1 MRKENIRVGDIIH
14 FRDGVK
20 KIIFNKTELQDLL
33 NHIDENLKHCYK
45 QNDYRNERYDIVKI
59 TRPTAYT
66 KIYDRKEDIL
76 DAKEKEYLSNVIK
89 PFRNRIEYIK
99 KNALLGEKKET
110 IIINYIDICYP
121 NEIYFP
127 SFEKGTMYKNMES
140 NKEYTLTELGI

>member
-76 DAKEKEYLSNVIK
+76 DEKEKEYLSNVIR

-99 KNALLGEKKET
+99 KNTLLGGKKET
-110 IIINYIDICYP
+110 IVINYTDIFHT

-127 SFEKGTMYKNMES
+127 SFEKGTMYKNMKP
-140 NKEYTLTELGI
+140 NKEYSFEELGI

>member
-99 KNALLGEKKET
+99 KNALLGGKKET

>member
-140 NKEYTLTELGI
+140 NKEYTLTELGL